1 MTTTIMTLNLRK
13 KFSHLRE
20 QNGLSMV
27 ETVAQKQ
34 QLLKVRLI
42 AKQRLT
48 ITEVYAFKLADIL

>member
-20 QNGLSMV
+20 HNGLSMG

-34 QLLKVRLI
+34 QLLKVRFI
-42 AKQRLT
+42 AKQRLMSNNRG
-48 ITEVYAFKLADIL
+48 VCFQAC

>member
-1 MTTTIMTLNLRK
+1 MTTTIMTLNLRQ

-20 QNGLSMV
+20 QSGLSMM

-42 AKQRLT
+42 AKQRLMSNNRG
-48 ITEVYAFKLADIL
+48 VCFQAC